1 MDLHQLNF
9 NHLHYFWMVAREGS
23 VTAASRKLQLA
34 QPSVSAQLRKL
45 EERLGT
51 ALFQRTGRNLVL
63 TEAGQ
68 ALLVDA
74 EAVFAAGQRLVDH
87 LHGQSGKGPRR
98 LAVGVPDVMPKLIT
112 YRLLAGVYSGAEQVE
127 LHCYEGGFNDLIGRL
142 ALGQLDVVLADSPVS
157 SRLHVRAFNHKLGEC
172 GLSFFGVPT
181 LAEQYRANFPES
193 LHRAP
198 LLLPTPGAEV
208 RRSLDQWFE
217 QQALTPRI
225 VGEFDDSALLKEF
238 GRAGVG
244 LFAMPTVM
252 EGAIAQHFGVEL
264 VGRVSPIRESYF
276 AITTQ
281 QRIRHPG
288 VLAITATA
296 KGVFGG

>member
-1 MDLHQLNF
+1 MDLDQLNF
-9 NHLHYFWMVAREGS
+9 NHLYYFWTVAREGS

-51 ALFQRTGRNLVL
+51 PLFQRTGRSLAL

-68 ALLVDA
+68 SLLVDA

-87 LHGQSGKGPRR
+87 LRGQPGKGPRR

-172 GLSFFGVPT
+172 GLSFFGVPA
-181 LAEQYRANFPES
+181 LAAQYREHFPES
-193 LHRAP
+193 LHRGP

-217 QQALTPRI
+217 QQALAPRI

-252 EGAIAQHFGVEL
+252 ELAIVQHFGVEL
-264 VGRVSPIRESYF
+264 VGRIAAIRESYF

-288 VLAITATA
+288 VLAITETA